1 MPTYVSSMPLC
12 CLVPSSKF
20 GTRSMRPGICV
31 IEMAIGYPK
40 TLTASSSM
48 PLIVTI
54 GSACDPTSWPLQLKG
69 WEGLQTSQISE
80 VATSSQ
86 QQRRCHRSRSKG
98 SKCSFLCFFSVKIK
112 TSQNRWTNVKDP
124 MTFDQEC
131 QLLCNG
137 KPTSRRRQKGDFGPE
152 TTRHYFARE
161 VRNA

>member
-69 WEGLQTSQISE
+69 WEGAADI
-80 VATSSQ
+80 ANF
-86 QQRRCHRSRSKG
+86 RG
-98 SKCSFLCFFSVKIK
+98 SNK
-112 TSQNRWTNVKDP
+112 
-124 MTFDQEC
+124 
-131 QLLCNG
+131 
-137 KPTSRRRQKGDFGPE
+137 
-152 TTRHYFARE
+152 FA
-161 VRNA
+161 AAKKMS